1 MRNLKTQEFLGH
13 QKSLVTILFW
23 SGFEKCI
30 TKCDAEQQGYQSSKV
45 GNKINHFYLYLLVAS
60 IFRNI
65 ELKEPKVQEKL
76 HDFGALK
83 KIRFQN
89 KLGKVEPLQKATC
102 RLS

>member
-1 MRNLKTQEFLGH
+1 MRNFKIQEFVGY
-13 QKSLVTILFW
+13 QKNLVTILFW

-102 RLS
+102 LLS